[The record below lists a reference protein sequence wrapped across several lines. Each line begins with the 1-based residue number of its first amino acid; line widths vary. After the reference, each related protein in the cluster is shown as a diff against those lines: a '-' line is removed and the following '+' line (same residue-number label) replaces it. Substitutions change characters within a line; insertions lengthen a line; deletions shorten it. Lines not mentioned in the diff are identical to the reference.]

1 MDNLT
6 PALISN
12 QIVSAGS
19 SRKFMVRTILPSTI
33 PPSYRGA
40 TIRYLYYVRS
50 ILSGQYLIME
60 NGHFSEESIRDL
72 AELSCPASLVTCS
85 CDCMSDFSQLVNL
98 GFVKNATMLLFSLV
112 VIVRCVQSL
121 LLLETR
127 IPLQLWV
134 TQKSNG
140 LQSEEGRSSGI
151 VPASTLLLDV
161 YWKEM
166 DADTDWAKINETFD
180 GVEEGYE
187 SSRDEV
193 SSVSSY
199 NPMKD
204 NIHRTFGSSLS
215 LRSSLARTSSKDLP
229 HLEGRSSIS
238 SQLALPQIAVADV
251 LYDSNG
257 ADALSPSQQ
266 LKSTKAFSKY
276 DDSMVPSV
284 SGMGESGASEGFIRG
299 RSYNIRLDD
308 QVLLRFSPKNS
319 ESTYYFSDMIG
330 GTLTFFHEEGSR
342 RCLELSITLEMT
354 ETISRRYVHP
364 SRRHAPSIT
373 KVHSD
378 HHEVVADLV
387 QTSFLFSI
395 PMDGPMSFSTHYVSV
410 QWALRFEFFTTPK
423 NADWSRYEHPL
434 LVEGREKCEWVLP
447 ITVHAPPGGAPA
459 AQTRN
464 DRGQSLQWQHNNYSS
479 GAINAPSS
487 SIYCVHTFFVHSTPN
502 IYRPVHLN
510 QSCRYTHCEKLK
522 CLAPLLLRYLTGN
535 PWSLP
540 TRGSSSQSVFFPFSA
555 INAHYIYIYI
565 FNSKSPFQNQ
575 ESPNT
580 PFKILNWV
588 IRLSLK
594 SPLKLQESLFQPCLP
609 LAYIMDTTISVLTN
623 KLRDASDWVAW
634 ISEAPFARAVVFG
647 VNIGGHLFVE
657 GLLLVVILFLLSQK
671 SYKPPKRPLTK
682 KEIDELCEEWVPEPL
697 IPTITDEMKSEPPVL
712 ESAAGPHT
720 TVNGKEVINFTSAN
734 YLGLLGNEK
743 LLEACTR
750 ALEKYGVG
758 SCGPRGFYGTIDVH
772 LDCEARIAKFLGTPD
787 SILYSYGLSTMFSAI
802 PAFCKK
808 GDVIVA
814 DEGVHWGIQNG
825 LQLSRS
831 TIIYFKHNDM
841 ESLRNTLE
849 KITQE
854 NKLAKKL
861 RRYIIVEAVY
871 QNSGQIAPLDEII
884 KLKEKYKFRVLLD
897 ESNSL
902 GVLGSSGKGLTEYY
916 NVPVD
921 KIDIITAAMGHALAT
936 EGGFCTGSTR
946 VIEHQRL
953 SSSGYVFSASLPPYL
968 ASAAVKAFDILEE
981 NPDLIT
987 KLRENI
993 NILFKGLQDIHGM
1006 EIMSDPLSPIVFLRL
1021 KKSTGSSKSDLKLLE
1036 DIADRVLKEDSV
1048 FVVTS
1053 KRSTLDKCKLP
1064 VGLRLFVSAGHS
1076 ESDLEKASKSLK
1088 RVAASLLTDQS

>member
-1 MDNLT
+1 MSAPNKPSRVFSFFNITAGIGGGGGGGGGSVSGIRSNATDHLPQPQLKLEPDREVYRPGDPITITIEIKNPTTSSSLLIEKLSFEMKGIEKLDTQWFSTTKPSPDFKQRRGEYVFMDNLT

-72 AELSCPASLVTCS
+72 AE
-85 CDCMSDFSQLVNL
+85 
-98 GFVKNATMLLFSLV
+98 
-112 VIVRCVQSL
+112 
-121 LLLETR
+121 LETR

-284 SGMGESGASEGFIRG
+284 SAEGFIRG

-464 DRGQSLQWQHNNYSS
+464 DRSFSLEPLW
-479 GAINAPSS
+479 
-487 SIYCVHTFFVHSTPN
+487 VHT
-502 IYRPVHLN
+502 
-510 QSCRYTHCEKLK
+510 
-522 CLAPLLLRYLTGN
+522 
-535 PWSLP
+535 
-540 TRGSSSQSVFFPFSA
+540 
-555 INAHYIYIYI
+555 
-565 FNSKSPFQNQ
+565 
-575 ESPNT
+575 
-580 PFKILNWV
+580 
-588 IRLSLK
+588 
-594 SPLKLQESLFQPCLP
+594 
-609 LAYIMDTTISVLTN
+609 
-623 KLRDASDWVAW
+623 
-634 ISEAPFARAVVFG
+634 
-647 VNIGGHLFVE
+647 
-657 GLLLVVILFLLSQK
+657 
-671 SYKPPKRPLTK
+671 
-682 KEIDELCEEWVPEPL
+682 
-697 IPTITDEMKSEPPVL
+697 
-712 ESAAGPHT
+712 
-720 TVNGKEVINFTSAN
+720 
-734 YLGLLGNEK
+734 
-743 LLEACTR
+743 
-750 ALEKYGVG
+750 
-758 SCGPRGFYGTIDVH
+758 
-772 LDCEARIAKFLGTPD
+772 
-787 SILYSYGLSTMFSAI
+787 
-802 PAFCKK
+802 
-808 GDVIVA
+808 
-814 DEGVHWGIQNG
+814 
-825 LQLSRS
+825 
-831 TIIYFKHNDM
+831 
-841 ESLRNTLE
+841 
-849 KITQE
+849 
-854 NKLAKKL
+854 
-861 RRYIIVEAVY
+861 
-871 QNSGQIAPLDEII
+871 
-884 KLKEKYKFRVLLD
+884 
-897 ESNSL
+897 
-902 GVLGSSGKGLTEYY
+902 
-916 NVPVD
+916 
-921 KIDIITAAMGHALAT
+921 
-936 EGGFCTGSTR
+936 
-946 VIEHQRL
+946 
-953 SSSGYVFSASLPPYL
+953 
-968 ASAAVKAFDILEE
+968 
-981 NPDLIT
+981 
-987 KLRENI
+987 
-993 NILFKGLQDIHGM
+993 
-1006 EIMSDPLSPIVFLRL
+1006 
-1021 KKSTGSSKSDLKLLE
+1021 
-1036 DIADRVLKEDSV
+1036 
-1048 FVVTS
+1048 
-1053 KRSTLDKCKLP
+1053 
-1064 VGLRLFVSAGHS
+1064 
-1076 ESDLEKASKSLK
+1076 
-1088 RVAASLLTDQS
+1088 